1 MVVYGLNGIKTR
13 ILIDIDK
20 KEIERIVNCLKNGLE
35 RGKFVEEQYEC
46 VSQLKK
52 IVRDDETAEI
62 MGSGDGFSIL
72 FQLAFPD
79 DIKQEKSIDAT
90 RCIFN
95 IMLLYDGS
103 RDIFIE
109 KKGIER
115 IIKEYMHFLELPLI
129 HRKENFDLIFVY
141 TRILFLLTTQHG
153 KAITILKELGI
164 FQIIN
169 SCLTYFE
176 AYLVSNDSW
185 SEQDLYTVQEYLK
198 LLFNLIRHEDTHS
211 LINISPLIK
220 LLNLS
225 FTNLINQQFTFEIIN
240 CLLNLPI
247 ETFFDDEHI
256 SERCV
261 EQLLNILDM
270 LLSSIDLG
278 IYPNDSPPS
287 INSDTL
293 IETRVL
299 SLVTFLRKILK
310 HSTEAIRALLVSRLL
325 PQSKDRENI
334 LGRGDTLSSKTLRAI
349 TLPTPLVREPISWL
363 LYELNHSNVTE
374 FINSIGFGYASGFL
388 ASHGIPFVSPDSKDF
403 DAPHGINPITGQTLE
418 AERMALSHLPEM
430 TEEEKERDAERLFIM
445 FQRLEKN
452 SILSVKNPI
461 RDAFESGKFSE

>member
-1 MVVYGLNGIKTR
+1 MAEIYHGKE
-13 ILIDIDK
+13 
-20 KEIERIVNCLKNGLE
+20 EIEKILNCLKNDLE
-35 RGKFVEEQYEC
+35 REKIGEEQYEY
-46 VSQLKK
+46 VFQLKR
-52 IVRDDETAEI
+52 IVRDNESAKI
-62 MGSGDGFSIL
+62 IGSGDGFSIL

-79 DIKQEKSIDAT
+79 DLKQKKSIDAA

-95 IMLLYDGS
+95 TMLLYDES

-115 IIKEYMHFLELPLI
+115 IIKEYMYFLELPLI
-129 HRKENFDLIFVY
+129 YRKENFDLMFVH
-141 TRILFLLTTQHG
+141 TRILFLLTTQLG
-153 KAITILKELGI
+153 KAIIILKELGI

-169 SCLTYFE
+169 NCLKYFE
-176 AYLVSNDSW
+176 AYLISNDSW
-185 SEQDLYTVQEYLK
+185 SEQDLHTVQEYLK
-198 LLFNLIRHEDTHS
+198 LLFNLIRHEDAQS

-247 ETFFDDEHI
+247 ATFFDQEHI

-261 EQLLNILDM
+261 GQLLDILDT
-270 LLSSIDLG
+270 LLSSIDLE
-278 IYPNDSPPS
+278 IYSNDSPSS
-287 INSDTL
+287 ITSDTL
-293 IETRVL
+293 IETRIL

-310 HSTEAIRALLVSRLL
+310 YSTESIRELLVSRLL
-325 PQSKDRENI
+325 PQSRDRENI
-334 LGRGDTLSSKTLRAI
+334 LGRGNTLSSKALRAI
-349 TLPTPLVREPISWL
+349 TVPTPLIRESISWL
-363 LYELNHSNVTE
+363 LYELNHLNATE

-388 ASHGIPFVSPDSKDF
+388 ASQGIPFVSPNSKDF
-403 DAPHGINPITGQTLE
+403 DAPYGINPITGQTLE
-418 AERMALSHLPEM
+418 AERMALSNLPEM

-452 SILSVKNPI
+452 GIFSVRNPV